1 MGTTTFGREGE
12 ALARAYLERKGMTF
26 AAGNFKRLHGEID
39 LIMEEGRTLVF
50 VEVKTR
56 RSLRYGTPAEAV
68 TPVKQRH
75 LRWCAEVYCAEHRI
89 EGRPLRFDVVEVLAL
104 PGAPPRL
111 RHIPNAF

>member
-12 ALARAYLERKGMTF
+12 AL
-26 AAGNFKRLHGEID
+26 
-39 LIMEEGRTLVF
+39 
-50 VEVKTR
+50 
-56 RSLRYGTPAEAV
+56 
-68 TPVKQRH
+68 